1 MKAVYFFSVLSA
13 ALALAGRTHVNFM
26 ENDALAAEGFTK
38 LMFHVAKRGLPSPG
52 TCTPE
57 KLSVRREWATLPREE
72 RVAYTDAVN
81 CLHKLPARTPASVA
95 PGAKSR
101 YDDLVVTHI
110 QQSLSIHGTGNFLS
124 WHRYFTWVYEQMLRD
139 ECGFQGT
146 FPYYNWA
153 HYAEDPKSG
162 PFFDGSASS
171 MSGDG
176 EYIPNRNSSCFPW
189 DGVAGPC
196 YMHLQPGTGGGC
208 VTSGPFKDFKINMGP
223 LQTMLQI
230 PGGLSPNPQPDGLG
244 YNPRCLRRDISLQAA
259 NATSDSEVVRLIKNY
274 TNIAS
279 FQAEYQGAFAQGRMG
294 VHTGGHY
301 TIGGDAGSDFY
312 NSPADPAFYPH
323 HGMID
328 RVWWTWQNLD
338 LESRGKA
345 VAGSAGAIGD
355 TTATNATLG
364 DKLVMGPYVGY
375 PNVTIG
381 EAISTIGGP
390 FCYVYA

>member
-1 MKAVYFFSVLSA
+1 MKISYLLSIVFCVGSTNA
-13 ALALAGRTHVNFM
+13 KLM
-26 ENDALAAEGFTK
+26 EHDLLAAEGMLK
-38 LMFHVAKRGLPSPG
+38 LGIHLAENGLPSPE
-52 TCTPE
+52 TCTLD
-57 KLSVRREWATLPREE
+57 KVSVRREWATLSGKE
-72 RVAYTDAVN
+72 RIAFTDAVN
-81 CLHKLPARTPASVA
+81 CLHKLPAKTPASVA

-110 QQSLSIHGTGNFLS
+110 QQSLTIHGTGNFLT
-124 WHRYFTWVYEQMLRD
+124 WHRYFTWTFEQMLRN
-139 ECGFQGT
+139 ECGYQGT
-146 FPYYNWA
+146 FPYYDWA

-176 EYIPNRNSSCFPW
+176 EYISGRNSSCFPW
-189 DGVAGPC
+189 DGITGPC
-196 YMHLQPGTGGGC
+196 YMHLEPGTGGGC

-230 PGGLSPNPQPDGLG
+230 PGGLPKNPQADGLG

-274 TNIAS
+274 KDIAS
-279 FQAEYQGAFAQGRMG
+279 FQAEYQGEFAAGRMG

-301 TIGGDAGSDFY
+301 TVGGDAGSDFY

-323 HGMID
+323 HAMID
-328 RVWWTWQNLD
+328 RVWWIWQNLD
-338 LESRGKA
+338 LKNREKA
-345 VAGSAGAIGD
+345 LAGSAGGIGD
-355 TTATNATLG
+355 TTARNATLG
-364 DKLVMGPYVGY
+364 DPLVMGPFVGY

-381 EAISTIGGP
+381 EAMSTIGGP
-390 FCYVYA
+390 FCYIYA